1 MRILIIEDDLEIS
14 AFLKTALKSQLFVV
28 DCAQDGEKGAFL
40 ARTNHYDLIVLDC
53 NLPKLNGREVIK
65 EIRQDKKAPILV
77 LTVRACL
84 KDKSEMFELGADD
97 YLVKPFVFK
106 EFILRV
112 NALLRRPNILEEQTL
127 KFADINLNLKTK
139 EVNRGNKKLYLTNK
153 EYNLLEFFLKRPKQ
167 IHSRSEIM
175 EHVWDMNADPFSN
188 SIEAHMMNLRK
199 KINQK
204 NKKNYIHT
212 LNGRG
217 YKLDY
222 TKY

>member
-28 DCAQDGEKGAFL
+28 DCAHDGEKGAFL

-53 NLPKLNGREVIK
+53 NLPKLSGSEVIK
-65 EIRQDKKAPILV
+65 EIRQDKKTPILV
-77 LTVRACL
+77 LTVKASL
-84 KDKSEMFELGADD
+84 EDKQEMFEMEADD

-112 NALLRRPNILEEQTL
+112 NALLRRPREIEEKNL
-127 KFADINLNLKTK
+127 KFADINLNSKTK
-139 EVNRGNKKLYLTNK
+139 EVKRSNKKIILTNK

-167 IHSRSEIM
+167 ILSRSEIM

-188 SIEAHMMNLRK
+188 SIEAHLMNLRK
-199 KINQK
+199 KLNKIK
-204 NKKNYIHT
+204 KKNYIHT

-217 YKLDY
+217 YKLDFS
-222 TKY
+222 KY

>member
-28 DCAQDGEKGAFL
+28 DCEGDGEKGVFL
-40 ARTNHYDLIVLDC
+40 ARTNHYDLIVLDY
-53 NLPKLNGREVIK
+53 NLPKLNGKEVLE
-65 EIRQDKKAPILV
+65 EIREDKKTPVLV
-77 LTVRACL
+77 LTVRASL
-84 KDKSEMFELGADD
+84 NDKSEMFELGADD

-112 NALLRRPNILEEQTL
+112 NALLRRPKNLEEKNL
-127 KFADINLNLKTK
+127 KFADINLNLQTK
-139 EVNRGNKKLYLTNK
+139 EVKRANKKLYLTNK

-167 IHSRSEIM
+167 ILSRSEIM

-222 TKY
+222 AKY